1 MRKLKISTSI
11 AYAVAI
17 IWVLFALVDMW
28 FNVVSFSVFIKITIS
43 VFVLLLFLFIYNLG
57 GRASSKE

>member
-43 VFVLLLFLFIYNLG
+43 AFVLLLFLFIYDLG
-57 GRASSKE
+57 VRASSKE